1 MGKGKYDEI
10 MDDDR
15 RSVGVFTFLAIL
27 TQIVGLIMVILVG
40 VWMGN
45 YRGGFAWSSN
55 PSLQFNYHP
64 LFMTMGFI
72 FFYGDSILLY
82 RVFRNQSKI
91 YVKITHGLMH
101 VFALIF
107 STVGLKAV
115 FDSHNLANPPIPN
128 LYSLHSW
135 FGLIV
140 LILFCLQWLF
150 GFISFLYPK
159 LSEDIRKAYLP
170 AHRLWGII
178 IFIMACA
185 TALMGITEKAIFS
198 LKDYKD
204 LPTEGKV
211 LNMFGLM
218 IALFCGLVVYL
229 VTKYD
234 YRRPPEVDDHKPL
247 EE

>member
-1 MGKGKYDEI
+1 
-10 MDDDR
+10 
-15 RSVGVFTFLAIL
+15 
-27 TQIVGLIMVILVG
+27 
-40 VWMGN
+40 
-45 YRGGFAWSSN
+45 
-55 PSLQFNYHP
+55 
-64 LFMTMGFI
+64 
-72 FFYGDSILLY
+72 
-82 RVFRNQSKI
+82 
-91 YVKITHGLMH
+91 MH

-234 YRRPPEVDDHKPL
+234 YRRQPEVDDHKPL